1 MCWFESSSGHKAP
14 SKEGAL
20 HLFMVPFSDLH
31 IFRQLRP
38 VKFLVIQTAFI
49 GDVILATA
57 VIEKLHQSHPSAKI
71 DFLVRKGNEGLLT
84 NHPFINQVLIWNKK
98 EQKIRNLFKLVLQV
112 RKEKYDV
119 VVNLHRF
126 ASSGLITALSNATKT
141 VGYKKNPL
149 SFLFNESFDHT
160 LGKAG
165 EKYLHETDRNQ
176 MLIRSLTDE
185 EKAAPRLYPQSSDFD
200 KVLSLKSK
208 PYVCIAP
215 ASVWYTKQWIIEK
228 WVELIQKLPT
238 EYQVFLLGAPSDRS
252 LCEQIVQQA
261 GRAEV
266 QSLCGQLSFLESA
279 ALIKDARMNYVN
291 DSAPLHIASAMN
303 APVTAVFCSTIP
315 EFGFGPLSQQSFI
328 IETKE
333 KLPCRPCGLHG
344 KKDCP
349 LHHFNCAATIETNEV
364 LSTLTHSH

>member
-1 MCWFESSSGHKAP
+1 MYS
-14 SKEGAL
+14 
-20 HLFMVPFSDLH
+20 VPFSHLPF
-31 IFRQLRP
+31 FRQIRR

-57 VIEKLHQSHPSAKI
+57 VVEKLHQSHPDATI
-71 DFLVRKGNEGLLT
+71 DFLVRKGNESLLT
-84 NHPFINQVLIWNKK
+84 DHPFLNKVIIWNKK
-98 EQKIRNLFKLVLQV
+98 EQKIRNLFKLIQQV
-112 RKEKYDV
+112 RKEKYDL

-126 ASSGLITALSNATKT
+126 ASSGFITAFSNAGKT

-149 SFLFNESFDHT
+149 SFLFNEAFDHS

-176 MLIRSLTDE
+176 LLIRSVTDE
-185 EKAAPRLYPQSSDFD
+185 KKALPRLYPQSSHFD
-200 KVLSLKSK
+200 KVSSYKSK
-208 PYVCIAP
+208 PYICIAP
-215 ASVWYTKQWIIEK
+215 ASVWYTKQWTVEK
-228 WVELIQKLPT
+228 WVELIQKLST
-238 EYQVFLLGAPSDRS
+238 EYHVFLLGAPSDHS
-252 LCEQIVQQA
+252 LCEQIVQQSR
-261 GRAEV
+261 GVQV
-266 QSLCGQLSFLESA
+266 QSLCGQLNFLESA
-279 ALIKDARMNYVN
+279 ALIRDARMNYVN

-344 KKDCP
+344 KKECP
-349 LHHFNCAATIETNEV
+349 LKHYNCANTIETDDV
-364 LSTLTHSH
+364 LATLTHSH

>member
-1 MCWFESSSGHKAP
+1 
-14 SKEGAL
+14 
-20 HLFMVPFSDLH
+20 MVPFSDLH
-31 IFRQLRP
+31 IFRQLRQ

-112 RKEKYDV
+112 REEKYDV

-126 ASSGLITALSNATKT
+126 ASSGLITALSNAKKT

-165 EKYLHETDRNQ
+165 EEYLHETDRNQ

-185 EKAAPRLYPQSSDFD
+185 EKVAPRLYPQSSDFD

-215 ASVWYTKQWIIEK
+215 ASVWYTKQWTMEK

-349 LHHFNCAATIETNEV
+349 LHHFNCATTIEISEV